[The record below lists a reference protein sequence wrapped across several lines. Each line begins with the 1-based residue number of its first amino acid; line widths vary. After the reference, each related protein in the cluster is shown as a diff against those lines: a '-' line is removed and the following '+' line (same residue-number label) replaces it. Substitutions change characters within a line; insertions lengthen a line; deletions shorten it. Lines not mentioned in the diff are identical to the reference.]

1 MLIIFE
7 IKLWIFKN
15 INEFSENMYWIHTT
29 RTHNSNSS
37 NRNQYLKGLNAWNH
51 NLMEMTIAEWRLMKF
66 KKILMLD
73 KREMSKLKKIWN
85 WKTLSLSI
93 ITLFKVL
100 SVYKYLMFNKKL
112 KLIELSCWTKC
123 FMACFMIKC
132 QLNLNVV
139 NNFVKF

>member
-1 MLIIFE
+1 MNSQKISIE
-7 IKLWIFKN
+7 
-15 INEFSENMYWIHTT
+15 YIHTT
-29 RTHNSNSS
+29 RTHNSNSL

-85 WKTLSLSI
+85 WKTFLLSI

-100 SVYKYLMFNKKL
+100 SVYKYLIFTKQL

-132 QLNLNVV
+132 QLNSNLV
-139 NNFVKF
+139 NYFV